1 MQRGEG
7 NRIFMANF
15 IDFNFANDKH
25 FFARIPS
32 WVPVAT
38 FDCCSVIR
46 RMLRHVNSLFLP
58 PSLSVCCMLM
68 RAFLSAIT
76 ISSSGVR
83 GPQRTI
89 ASLGALNKVNINK
102 WPETCY
108 NAVWSVAWTLHGF
121 TFFSPSFCH
130 NLRGWATS
138 IRQSHI
144 DQLSST
150 IY

>member
-1 MQRGEG
+1 MWHTFADTSSSVDHARLECTHHGSHATVPRPRGRGMQRGEG

-58 PSLSVCCMLM
+58 PFLSVCCMLM

-83 GPQRTI
+83 GPQRNDR
-89 ASLGALNKVNINK
+89 L
-102 WPETCY
+102 
-108 NAVWSVAWTLHGF
+108 AWRSKQG
-121 TFFSPSFCH
+121 
-130 NLRGWATS
+130 
-138 IRQSHI
+138 QY
-144 DQLSST
+144 Q
-150 IY
+150 